1 MNRKLR
7 RILQIKIG
15 GQDELYQG
23 RGRSAEG
30 IDSDDSAVCR
40 RKSDLYPQRSKKAL
54 GKRNKDPIHS
64 FGAKPGDLGGVS
76 DRYAGFCTYAAAFDF
91 GEVRS
96 ADHPPD
102 EGVGTGTWN
111 VTFRR
116 SGYTVAAGA
125 AGRNRNFV
133 TAADF
138 ASMQTAAG
146 STSG

>member
-40 RKSDLYPQRSKKAL
+40 RKSNLYPQRSKKAL
-54 GKRNKDPIHS
+54 GKRNKDPRHS
-64 FGAKPGDLGGVS
+64 SGTKPGDLCGVS
-76 DRYAGFCTYAAAFDF
+76 DRYAGFCTYAEVFDL
-91 GEVRS
+91 GEIRS

-102 EGVGTGTWN
+102 EGIGTGTWN
-111 VTFRR
+111 VSFLQ
-116 SGYTVAAGA
+116 SGYTIAAGA
-125 AGRNRNFV
+125 AGRNRNFK
-133 TAADF
+133 TAADSV
-138 ASMQTAAG
+138 SMQTAVE